1 MADLISVLLPVY
13 NGEKYLR
20 PAIESVLAQSYE
32 NLELIVCDDCSTDD
46 SLTILQEYSARDERV
61 KTFANST
68 QQGLFANYNKCWEK
82 AQGELIKPFA
92 QDDILYPDF
101 LKLGQEILQERPQ
114 VKLVLTAR
122 NLIGADGEVIETVSP
137 LPGPQEYAGK
147 DLITWSLIFLTNK
160 LGEPVTGI
168 FRAADLTYG
177 YDTRYFHYGDLELWF
192 RLLFDGQLFFN
203 TDVLCAFR
211 RHEGGTTS
219 ANHRYLFDL
228 VDALRLSRQ
237 YYAFLEQIGE
247 SKEHLYTRLIEY
259 SALTVSHLESETG
272 GNESMVRRRG
282 PEPGPSQGVHT
293 DDDFAELL
301 YIALSQITP
310 LIAELD
316 NAKRGIVELDDLRR
330 QMNSR
335 SHQAV
340 GWLMSKLR
348 GAWR

>member
-1 MADLISVLLPVY
+1 MADLVSVLLPVY
-13 NGEKYLR
+13 NGQRYLR
-20 PAIESVLAQSYE
+20 SAIESVLAQSYE
-32 NLELIVCDDCSTDD
+32 NFELIVCDDCSTDD
-46 SLTILQEYSARDERV
+46 SILILREYSERDRRV
-61 KTFANST
+61 KTFNNST
-68 QQGLFANYNKCWEK
+68 KQGLFANYNKCWEK
-82 AQGELIKPFA
+82 AQGQLIKPFA

-101 LKLGQEILQERPQ
+101 LMAGQKILQERPQ

-122 NLIGADGEVIETVSP
+122 NLIGADDQIIEAVCP

-168 FRAADLTYG
+168 FRSADLSYG

-192 RLLFDGQLFFN
+192 RLLVDGQLYFN
-203 TDVLCAFR
+203 SEVLCAFR

-228 VDALRLSRQ
+228 VDALRISRQ
-237 YYAFLEQIGE
+237 YYSFLKQIGE
-247 SKEHLYTRLIEY
+247 SKDHLYKRLIEY
-259 SALTVSHLESETG
+259 SALTVNHLALESG
-272 GNESMVRRRG
+272 GNESIVRRRG
-282 PEPGPSQGVHT
+282 PEPGPSQSVHT

-310 LIAELD
+310 LMAELD
-316 NAKRGIVELDDLRR
+316 NAKRGNAELDGLRQ

-340 GWLMSKLR
+340 GWLMSKIR
-348 GAWR
+348 RARN